1 MKKTDMTPIA
11 YDMDGYE
18 LVIGDYVACG
28 KKLYRINKINDTVTK
43 KGIITAPDSVLELMH
58 VKSTK
63 IVKRKGHEV
72 ERLN

>member
-1 MKKTDMTPIA
+1 MA

-18 LVIGDYVACG
+18 LFAGDYVACG
-28 KKLYRINKINDTVTK
+28 KKLYKIIKINLED
-43 KGIITAPDSVLELMH
+43 LELMH

-63 IVKRKGHEV
+63 IVKRNGHEL

>member
-1 MKKTDMTPIA
+1 MNPMA

-18 LVIGDYVACG
+18 LFAGDYVACG
-28 KKLYRINKINDTVTK
+28 KKLYKITKINHD
-43 KGIITAPDSVLELMH
+43 DLELMH

-63 IVKRKGHEV
+63 IVKRNGHEL

>member
-1 MKKTDMTPIA
+1 MNNT

-18 LVIGDYVACG
+18 LFAGDYVACG
-28 KKLYRINKINDTVTK
+28 KKLYKITKINLED
-43 KGIITAPDSVLELMH
+43 LELMH

-63 IVKRKGHEV
+63 IVKRNGHEL

>member
-1 MKKTDMTPIA
+1 MSNA

-18 LVIGDYVACG
+18 LFPGDYVACA
-28 KKLYRINKINDTVTK
+28 KKLYRVNKIVKTVVEKDLAYAT
-43 KGIITAPDSVLELMH
+43 TAVLELMH

-63 IVKRKGHEV
+63 IVKRKAFEV

>member
-1 MKKTDMTPIA
+1 MINA

-18 LVIGDYVACG
+18 LFAGDYVACG
-28 KKLYRINKINDTVTK
+28 KRLYKIS
-43 KGIITAPDSVLELMH
+43 GIWLESNETVLELMH

-63 IVKRKGHEV
+63 ITKKKGFEV

>member
-1 MKKTDMTPIA
+1 MNYT

-18 LVIGDYVACG
+18 LFAGDYVACG
-28 KKLYRINKINDTVTK
+28 KRLYKITKINPED
-43 KGIITAPDSVLELMH
+43 LELLH